1 MSTLEQGQAAVASLK
16 ALREHMRDR
25 MDSRPRRNRR
35 TVLEALETRV
45 TVGVDGLLEVSI
57 GIPQGGGRLCPAD
70 PRPEGGRTQAFIA
83 TAPED
88 PHALAFGGPSRLLS
102 DAGLAD
108 ARLTGKHHQPA
119 LAGYGVVH
127 GCRKLDHCTMA
138 ANEDTA

>member
-1 MSTLEQGQAAVASLK
+1 
-16 ALREHMRDR
+16 
-25 MDSRPRRNRR
+25 
-35 TVLEALETRV
+35 V
-45 TVGVDGLLEVSI
+45 TVGVGGVLEVSI

-88 PHALAFGGPSRLLS
+88 PHALAFGGPSQLLS

-108 ARLTGKHHQPA
+108 ARLTGKNDHAAMTGKGIIQ
-119 LAGYGVVH
+119 
-127 GCRKLDHCTMA
+127 GCRKLDHFTMA